1 MKNILI
7 IGLAS
12 MSLLSSCALIAD
24 KKDPGWEYAP
34 QMYVSHPY
42 EPYTQVEDNS
52 LNADGKNM
60 RAPVEGTIARS
71 GIGYDNTQLALMYN
85 YPIHKDSLEMAA
97 RMLKN
102 PLEATPANLEKGQYF
117 YGKYCTPCHGAEGKG
132 DGSVGQIYGGVPNY
146 QASYIV
152 NQPSGHIYHVITK
165 GKGRMWAHGTQIR
178 PEERW
183 QIVMYVNKLRGYT
196 GE

>member
-1 MKNILI
+1 MIL
-7 IGLAS
+7 GLAVG
-12 MSLLSSCALIAD
+12 SLLSSCGIIANE
-24 KKDPGWEYAP
+24 KDPGWEFAP

-42 EPYTQVEDNS
+42 EPYSQVGSNT

-60 RAPVEGTIARS
+60 REPVKGTIARS
-71 GIGYDNTQLALMYN
+71 GVGYDNTNMSLMFN
-85 YPIHKDSLEMAA
+85 YPIHKDSLELAA
-97 RMLKN
+97 RLLVN
-102 PLEATPANLEKGQYF
+102 PLEKNAQHLEKGEYF
-117 YGKYCTPCHGAEGKG
+117 YGVYCAPCHGKEGKG
-132 DGSVGQIYGGVPNY
+132 EGSVGQVYGGVPNY

-165 GKGRMWAHGTQIR
+165 GKGRMWAHGSQIR

>member
-1 MKNILI
+1 MKNVLI
-7 IGLAS
+7 FGLGV
-12 MSLLSSCALIAD
+12 SLLSSCALIAD

-34 QMYVSHPY
+34 QMYVSHSY
-42 EPYTQVEDNS
+42 EPYSQVEEHSINK
-52 LNADGKNM
+52 DGKNM
-60 RAPVEGTIARS
+60 REPVAGTIARS
-71 GIGYDNTQLALMYN
+71 GVGYDNTKLELMYN
-85 YPIHKDSLEMAA
+85 YPIGKDSLEYAA
-97 RMLKN
+97 QVLKN
-102 PLEATPANLEKGQYF
+102 PLESNDKNLAK
-117 YGKYCTPCHGAEGKG
+117 GKYYYDTYCSPCHGKEGKG
-132 DGSVGQIYGGVPNY
+132 DGLVGQKYGGVPNY

-165 GKGRMWAHGTQIR
+165 GKGRMWAHGSQIR

>member
-1 MKNILI
+1 MKNVLLLGV
-7 IGLAS
+7 GLS
-12 MSLLSSCALIAD
+12 FLSSCALIAD

-34 QMYVSHPY
+34 QMYVSDAY
-42 EPYTQVEDNS
+42 EPYSQVEDHSINK
-52 LNADGKNM
+52 DGKNM
-60 RAPVEGTIARS
+60 REPVAGTIARS
-71 GIGYDNTQLALMYN
+71 GVGYDNTRLELMNN
-85 YPIHKDSLEMAA
+85 YPIGKDSLEYAA
-97 RMLKN
+97 KVLKN
-102 PLEATPANLEKGQYF
+102 PLEVNDKNLEKGAYF
-117 YGKYCTPCHGAEGKG
+117 YNSYCSPCHGKEGKG
-132 DGSVGQIYGGVPNY
+132 DGLVGQKYGGVPNY

-165 GKGRMWAHGTQIR
+165 GKGRMWGHGSQIR